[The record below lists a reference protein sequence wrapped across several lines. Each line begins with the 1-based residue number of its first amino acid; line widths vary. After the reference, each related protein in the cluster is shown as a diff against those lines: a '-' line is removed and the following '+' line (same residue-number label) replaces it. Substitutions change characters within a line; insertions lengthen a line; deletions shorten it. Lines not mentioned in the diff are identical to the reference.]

1 MTLTLNDTIELLK
14 AILEECG
21 VDCIVLI
28 ISLIVAG
35 WTVSFPSFNAIK
47 THRISFAL
55 SPFSCCFYENFD
67 KIYQEI
73 PCKSSFSPFHSAI
86 PPLIFAFWR
95 GEKCY
100 RNHFFLLLRA
110 LRSRSL
116 RVIKVF
122 QYLKSPLRFA
132 MKLAFAKKGGLWV
145 KIKLFFGKV

>member
-35 WTVSFPSFNAIK
+35 WTVSFSSFNAIK

-55 SPFSCCFYENFD
+55 SPLSCCFYENFD

-73 PCKSSFSPFHSAI
+73 PCKSSFFPFSFCLSPSYFCLLKGWKVLSE
-86 PPLIFAFWR
+86 PLFLASKGI
-95 GEKCY
+95 
-100 RNHFFLLLRA
+100 FLLL
-110 LRSRSL
+110 SL
-116 RVIKVF
+116 QKHNPVFLVIFV
-122 QYLKSPLRFA
+122 
-132 MKLAFAKKGGLWV
+132 WV
-145 KIKLFFGKV
+145 MWFSVDNGVWLFRG

>member
-35 WTVSFPSFNAIK
+35 WTVSFSSFNAIK

-55 SPFSCCFYENFD
+55 SSFWCSFYENLD

-73 PCKSSFSPFHSAI
+73 PCKSSFFPLSFCHSPSYFCLLKGWKVPSE
-86 PPLIFAFWR
+86 PLFLASKGI
-95 GEKCY
+95 
-100 RNHFFLLLRA
+100 FLLL
-110 LRSRSL
+110 SL
-116 RVIKVF
+116 QKHNPAFLVI
-122 QYLKSPLRFA
+122 FA
-132 MKLAFAKKGGLWV
+132 WV
-145 KIKLFFGKV
+145 MWFSVDNGDWLFRG

>member
-35 WTVSFPSFNAIK
+35 WTVSFSSFNAIK

-73 PCKSSFSPFHSAI
+73 PCFTPFHS
-86 PPLIFAFWR
+86 PFNHSYFCLLKGWKVPSEPLFLASKGI
-95 GEKCY
+95 
-100 RNHFFLLLRA
+100 FLLL
-110 LRSRSL
+110 SL
-116 RVIKVF
+116 QKHNPVFLVIFAWVM
-122 QYLKSPLRFA
+122 RFSVNN
-132 MKLAFAKKGGLWV
+132 GIW
-145 KIKLFFGKV
+145 LFRG

>member
-73 PCKSSFSPFHSAI
+73 PCFTPFHS
-86 PPLIFAFWR
+86 PFNPSCFCLLKGWKVLSEPLFLASKGI
-95 GEKCY
+95 
-100 RNHFFLLLRA
+100 FLLL
-110 LRSRSL
+110 SL
-116 RVIKVF
+116 QKHNPVF
-122 QYLKSPLRFA
+122 LAIFA
-132 MKLAFAKKGGLWV
+132 WIMWFSVDNGVW
-145 KIKLFFGKV
+145 LFRG

>member
-28 ISLIVAG
+28 ISLIVVG

-55 SPFSCCFYENFD
+55 SPLSCCFYENFD

-73 PCKSSFSPFHSAI
+73 PCKSSFFPFSFCLSPSYFCLLKGWKVLSE
-86 PPLIFAFWR
+86 PLFLASKGI
-95 GEKCY
+95 
-100 RNHFFLLLRA
+100 FLLL
-110 LRSRSL
+110 SL
-116 RVIKVF
+116 QKHNPVFLVIFV
-122 QYLKSPLRFA
+122 
-132 MKLAFAKKGGLWV
+132 WV
-145 KIKLFFGKV
+145 MWFSVDNGVWLFRG

>member
-28 ISLIVAG
+28 ISLIVVG
-35 WTVSFPSFNAIK
+35 WTASFPSFNAIK

-55 SPFSCCFYENFD
+55 SPLSCCFCENFD

-73 PCKSSFSPFHSAI
+73 PCFTPFIH
-86 PPLIFAFWR
+86 PLTTLIFAFWR

-132 MKLAFAKKGGLWV
+132 MKIAFAKKGGLWV